1 MNLRPVAFAAVLIVQ
16 TGGVAWAQTETV
28 TTRTEQ
34 EPVIVDGEVVR
45 LEPGKTIVV
54 RSGGEDVS
62 YVLGPGVVVP
72 QTVQAGQAVSLRT
85 EVGPDGT
92 TFVRQVTTT
101 SVTPAGQVQRTTEV
115 TRTKPSGATTKT
127 STTTTGAVTG
137 EVVRFVPGK
146 NIVLRSGDGEVT
158 YMLAPKVALPAEIQ
172 VGRTATVQFVPGPN
186 GVSMVKRISTTTLS
200 PDGQVRETTDITRTD
215 PAGRVSRSTMSTFTG
230 KVEAYLP
237 GKSITVT
244 DASGARVTYVL
255 GADSPVP
262 AEMVVGKEITIPA
275 APTEQSAVTYEIEQ
289 DGDTLRIK
297 AKNPPQN

>member
-1 MNLRPVAFAAVLIVQ
+1 MNLRPVVFTTVLIVQ
-16 TGGVAWAQTETV
+16 TGVVGWSQTETV
-28 TTRTEQ
+28 TTTTEQ
-34 EPVIVDGEVVR
+34 QPVIVTGEVVR

-54 RSGGEDVS
+54 RSGGEEVS

-72 QTVQAGQAVSLRT
+72 KTVQAGQVVSLRT
-85 EVGPDGT
+85 EAGPDGNT
-92 TFVRQVTTT
+92 YVRQVTTT
-101 SVTPAGQVQRTTEV
+101 TVTPQGQVQRTTEV
-115 TRTKPSGATTKT
+115 TRTKPSGATSTT
-127 STTTTGAVTG
+127 STTTTGAATG
-137 EVVRFVPGK
+137 EVVRFEPGK
-146 NIVLRSGDGEVT
+146 SIVLRSADGEAT
-158 YMLAPKVALPAEIQ
+158 YMLAPKVAVPAEIQ
-172 VGRTATVQFVPGPN
+172 VGRTATVQFVPGRN

-215 PAGRVSRSTMSTFTG
+215 PAGRVSHSTMSTFTG

-244 DASGARVTYVL
+244 DASGARVTYLL

-262 AEMVVGKEITIPA
+262 AEMVVGKEVTILA
-275 APTEQSAVTYEIEQ
+275 APKEQTAVTYEIVQ